1 MDTIA
6 VVMADDH
13 PLIREAVKNTF
24 KDNNRIQFAGEANN
38 GIELLELLKTT
49 VPDIAFIDL
58 EMPKM
63 DGYETILQLHNLYPE
78 TKTIAFS
85 GFLNA
90 ANQKRAIEMGAFA
103 SISKTEPNECL
114 VKALEDIIK
123 GEPYHSNVS
132 SGFYI
137 EPATDKQDA
146 VLTLREQQILSLIA
160 EGKTSKQIGE
170 TYNISQ
176 WTVNKHRSNI
186 RLKLGHT
193 SMAEMVRYAIEHGY
207 INQEKE

>member
-6 VVMADDH
+6 VVIADDH
-13 PLIREAVKNTF
+13 PLIREAVKNTL
-24 KDNNRIQFAGEANN
+24 KDNNKIQFSGEANN

-114 VKALEDIIK
+114 VKALEGIIK

-146 VLTLREQQILSLIA
+146 VLTLRQQQILSLIA

-170 TYNISQ
+170 AYNISQ

-207 INQEKE
+207 IKQKKE